1 MNTINDRISHLISSE
16 NINKTKFAE
25 RMGLSQGY
33 VSQICGGIRTP
44 SDRLVAD
51 ICREFNVRREWLE
64 NGEEPMRHPAPD
76 PEQDRSYIDVLM
88 DTCRSPF
95 PDLVRAILIAYDRA
109 SPAGKQAINDYI
121 QQVKAE
127 LGEK

>member
-16 NINKTKFAE
+16 NLNKTKFAE
-25 RMGLSQGY
+25 RMGLSQAY
-33 VSQICGGIRTP
+33 VSQICSGIRTP

-64 NGEEPMRHPAPD
+64 NGEGPMHLPQ
-76 PEQDRSYIDVLM
+76 PEQDMSYIDILM
-88 DTCRSPF
+88 QDCRSPF

-121 QQVKAE
+121 QQVKSE

>member
-1 MNTINDRISHLISSE
+1 MKDRILQIIADEKITKAAFAKRIGVSAPFITQLCNGDANASS
-16 NINKTKFAE
+16 
-25 RMGLSQGY
+25 
-33 VSQICGGIRTP
+33 RTI
-44 SDRLVAD
+44 AD

-64 NGEEPMRHPAPD
+64 NGDGPMRL
-76 PEQDRSYIDVLM
+76 PEPKQDMSYIDILM
-88 DTCRSPF
+88 QDCRSPF

-109 SPAGKQAINDYI
+109 SPAGKQAIDDYI

>member
-1 MNTINDRISHLISSE
+1 MKDRISQIITDEKITKAAFAKRIGVSAPFITQLCNGDANASS
-16 NINKTKFAE
+16 
-25 RMGLSQGY
+25 
-33 VSQICGGIRTP
+33 RTI
-44 SDRLVAD
+44 AD
-51 ICREFNVRREWLE
+51 ICREFNIRREWLE

-121 QQVKAE
+121 QQVKSE
-127 LGEK
+127 LGGK

>member
-1 MNTINDRISHLISSE
+1 MNNRIKSIIEDANISR
-16 NINKTKFAE
+16 TDFAKRIE
-25 RMGLSQGY
+25 
-33 VSQICGGIRTP
+33 VSQAFVSQMCSGAYKPSARTI
-44 SDRLVAD
+44 AI
-51 ICREFNVRREWLE
+51 ICREFNIRREWLE
-64 NGEEPMRHPAPD
+64 NGEGPMHLPQ
-76 PEQDRSYIDVLM
+76 PEQDMSYIDILM
-88 DTCRSPF
+88 QDCRSPF

>member
-1 MNTINDRISHLISSE
+1 MPTINNRIVELID
-16 NINKTKFAE
+16 NFGIKKIQFAE
-25 RMGLSQGY
+25 KLGISTAYASQLCSG
-33 VSQICGGIRTP
+33 VRTP
-44 SDRLVAD
+44 SDRTIAD

-76 PEQDRSYIDVLM
+76 PEQDRSYIDILM

-121 QQVKAE
+121 QQVKSE

>member
-1 MNTINDRISHLISSE
+1 MKNRILQIITDEKITKSAFAKRIGVSAPFITQLCNGDANASSRTI
-16 NINKTKFAE
+16 
-25 RMGLSQGY
+25 
-33 VSQICGGIRTP
+33 
-44 SDRLVAD
+44 AD

-64 NGEEPMRHPAPD
+64 TGEGPMRLPQ
-76 PEQDRSYIDVLM
+76 PEQDMSYIDILM
-88 DTCRSPF
+88 QDCRSPF

>member
-1 MNTINDRISHLISSE
+1 MDTFGARLQLVIEQSGLKKIQFADKMGISS
-16 NINKTKFAE
+16 A
-25 RMGLSQGY
+25 Y
-33 VSQICGGIRTP
+33 VSQLCSDIRTP

-51 ICREFNVRREWLE
+51 MCREFHIRREWLE
-64 NGEEPMRHPAPD
+64 NGEGPMRLPQ
-76 PEQDRSYIDVLM
+76 PEQDMSYIDILM
-88 DTCRSPF
+88 QDCRSPF

>member
-1 MNTINDRISHLISSE
+1 MNTRISKIVEETGLT
-16 NINKTKFAE
+16 KTAFAK
-25 RMGLSQGY
+25 RVG
-33 VSQICGGIRTP
+33 VSQSMISMLCNGTAKP
-44 SDRLVAD
+44 SDRTISD

-76 PEQDRSYIDVLM
+76 PEQDRSYIDILM

-121 QQVKAE
+121 QQVKSE

>member
-1 MNTINDRISHLISSE
+1 MNTRISKIGEESGLT
-16 NINKTKFAE
+16 KTAFAK
-25 RMGLSQGY
+25 RIG
-33 VSQICGGIRTP
+33 VSQAMVSMLCSGSTKPSSRTI
-44 SDRLVAD
+44 SD
-51 ICREFNVRREWLE
+51 ICREFRIRREWLE
-64 NGEEPMRHPAPD
+64 TGEEPMRHPAPD

-109 SPAGKQAINDYI
+109 SPAGKQAISDYI
-121 QQVKAE
+121 QQVKSE

>member
-1 MNTINDRISHLISSE
+1 MNTRISKIVEETGLT
-16 NINKTKFAE
+16 KTAFAK
-25 RMGLSQGY
+25 RVG
-33 VSQICGGIRTP
+33 VSQSMISMLCNGTAKP
-44 SDRLVAD
+44 SDRTISD

-64 NGEEPMRHPAPD
+64 NGEEPMRSPD
-76 PEQDRSYIDVLM
+76 PDPNLDRSYIDVLM

-121 QQVKAE
+121 QQVKSE